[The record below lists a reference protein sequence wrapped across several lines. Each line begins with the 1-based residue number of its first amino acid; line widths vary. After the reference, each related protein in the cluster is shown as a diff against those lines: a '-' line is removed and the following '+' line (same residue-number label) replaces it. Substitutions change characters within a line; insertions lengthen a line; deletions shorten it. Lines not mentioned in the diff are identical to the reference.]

1 MLMLIQINRVV
12 YSPIKEKDM
21 IWIGVWLL
29 VTVLI
34 LFLQYG
40 WKYGKKDEHN
50 VWYDNQEIPYKLEP
64 KINESKIITM
74 EGWNANDGNR
84 T

>member
-1 MLMLIQINRVV
+1 
-12 YSPIKEKDM
+12 M

-34 LFLQYG
+34 LYLQYG
-40 WKYGKKDEHN
+40 KKVEHN

-64 KINESKIITM
+64 IRNESKTITM
-74 EGWNANDGNR
+74 EGWNGHDGNR